1 LRFPEHRLFGPHKV
15 VRIVRNRNQTRFSG
29 PRIVRSL
36 LRSAV
41 MKRGGPSRQRLRRAG
56 ALVAAL
62 GLAAAGTACGG
73 DDGEAASDGAGSSG
87 EPLTIGYSAWP
98 GWFPWAVTEEQGIF
112 EDVGVDVELEYF
124 SDYLSSLD
132 AMSAGQLDGNTQTL
146 NDTLVGIS
154 AGSDQVVVIVNDNS
168 AGNDAIIVDQSIN
181 RIEDLAGK
189 SIAAEPGVVD
199 HFLLLQGLATVGL
212 TEEDIQFSGLPTDQ
226 AAAAFAGGE
235 FDAVGVFAPFTVQA
249 LQRPGSKVLFDSA
262 DFPGTIPDFLV
273 LDREVVEERPD
284 DVQKV
289 VDAWYATLDW
299 IEENPDEATQ
309 IMATRA
315 EVSVEEY
322 ESFAEG
328 TRIFTAAEAL
338 ASMTDDGETDLGPM
352 TEKVS
357 AFLLDTGLMETEPD
371 LEGLYDPSFTEDYL
385 EREGG

>member
-1 LRFPEHRLFGPHKV
+1 MALG
-15 VRIVRNRNQTRFSG
+15 
-29 PRIVRSL
+29 RS
-36 LRSAV
+36 SQ
-41 MKRGGPSRQRLRRAG
+41 QRALRRVG

-62 GLAAAGTACGG
+62 GVAAAVAACGD
-73 DDGEAASDGAGSSG
+73 DDGEAASDGGGSSG

-112 EDVGVDVELEYF
+112 EDAGVEVELEYF

-146 NDTLVGIS
+146 NDTLVGVS
-154 AGSDQVVVIVNDNS
+154 AGSDQVVVVVNDNS

-181 RIEDLAGK
+181 
-189 SIAAEPGVVD
+189 
-199 HFLLLQGLATVGL
+199 
-212 TEEDIQFSGLPTDQ
+212 GLPTDQ

-249 LQRPGSKVLFDSA
+249 LERPGSKVLFDSA

-273 LDREVVEERPD
+273 LDRAVVEERPE

-309 IMATRA
+309 IMAAKA

-322 ESFAEG
+322 ESFADG
-328 TRIFTAAEAL
+328 TRIFTAEEAL
-338 ASMTDDGETDLGPM
+338 ASMTEDGETDLGPI
-352 TEKVS
+352 TEEVS
-357 AFLLDTGLMETEPD
+357 AFLVDSGLMETEPD
-371 LEGLYDPSFTEDYL
+371 LGGLYDPSFTEDHID
-385 EREGG
+385 RQSG

>member
-1 LRFPEHRLFGPHKV
+1 M
-15 VRIVRNRNQTRFSG
+15 T
-29 PRIVRSL
+29 L
-36 LRSAV
+36 LGRT
-41 MKRGGPSRQRLRRAG
+41 SRQRALRRAG

-62 GLAAAGTACGG
+62 GVAAAGAACGG
-73 DDGEAASDGAGSSG
+73 DDGEAANDAAGDGSSG
-87 EPLTIGYSAWP
+87 EQLTIGYSAWP

-112 EDVGVDVELEYF
+112 EDAGVEVELEYF

-146 NDTLVGIS
+146 NDTLVGVS
-154 AGSDQVVVIVNDNS
+154 AGSDQVVVVVNDNS

-212 TEEDIQFSGLPTDQ
+212 TEEDIQFNGLATDQ

-249 LQRPGSKVLFDSA
+249 LERPGSKVLFDSA

-273 LDREVVEERPD
+273 LDRAVVEERPE

-299 IEENPDEATQ
+299 IEENPNEATQ
-309 IMATRA
+309 IMAARA

-322 ESFAEG
+322 ESFAGG
-328 TRIFTAAEAL
+328 TRIFSAEEAL
-338 ASMTDDGETDLGPM
+338 ASMTDDGETDLGPI
-352 TEKVS
+352 TEQVS

-371 LEGLYDPSFTEDYL
+371 LEGLYDPSFTEDYV
-385 EREGG
+385 ERQGG

>member
-1 LRFPEHRLFGPHKV
+1 MALRRS
-15 VRIVRNRNQTRFSG
+15 SG
-29 PRIVRSL
+29 
-36 LRSAV
+36 
-41 MKRGGPSRQRLRRAG
+41 QRALRRAS

-62 GLAAAGTACGG
+62 GVAVAGAACGD
-73 DDGEAASDGAGSSG
+73 DDGGAASDAAGDGSSG
-87 EPLTIGYSAWP
+87 EELTIGYSAWP

-112 EDVGVDVELEYF
+112 EDAGVEVELEYF

-146 NDTLVGIS
+146 NDTLVGVS
-154 AGSDQVVVIVNDNS
+154 AGSDQVVVVVNDNS

-212 TEEDIQFSGLPTDQ
+212 TEEDIEFNGLPTDQ

-249 LQRPGSKVLFDSA
+249 LARPGSKVLFDSA

-273 LDREVVEERPD
+273 LDRAVVEERPE
-284 DVQKV
+284 DVQRV

-299 IEENPDEATQ
+299 IEENPDEATE
-309 IMATRA
+309 IMAAQA

-322 ESFAEG
+322 ESFADG
-328 TRIFTAAEAL
+328 TRLFTAEEAL

-352 TEKVS
+352 TEQVS
-357 AFLLDTGLMETEPD
+357 AFLLDTGLMETEPA
-371 LEGLYDPSFTEDYL
+371 LEGLYDPSFTEDYV
-385 EREGG
+385 ERQDG